1 MYVYTTILHR
11 VQRVKQHTSS
21 TSVLRVRYNYIT
33 SCAKCK
39 TAYIVHVCFTYEYTT
54 MLPRVQHVKQ
64 HTSSTSVLCMS
75 IQLYYLVNKVCNNTH
90 RLHLFY
96 ACVYNHVAAFTT
108 CKTTYIV
115 YICFMYEIQLYYLVY
130 NVWSNTDRV
139 PLFYICVYDYITL
152 CTTCKTT
159 HIVYI
164 CFIYEIQ
171 LDYLVYNG

>member
-39 TAYIVHVCFTYEYTT
+39 TAYIVHVCFMYEYTT

-90 RLHLFY
+90 RLHLSY
-96 ACVYNHVAAFTT
+96 ACLYNHVAAFTT

-115 YICFMYEIQLYYLVY
+115 YICYMYEIQLQCILPGVQHVEQHTPSTSVVCMSIQLYYLVY
-130 NVWSNTDRV
+130 NVLKNTYCLR
-139 PLFYICVYDYITL
+139 LFYI
-152 CTTCKTT
+152 
-159 HIVYI
+159 
-164 CFIYEIQ
+164 
-171 LDYLVYNG
+171 